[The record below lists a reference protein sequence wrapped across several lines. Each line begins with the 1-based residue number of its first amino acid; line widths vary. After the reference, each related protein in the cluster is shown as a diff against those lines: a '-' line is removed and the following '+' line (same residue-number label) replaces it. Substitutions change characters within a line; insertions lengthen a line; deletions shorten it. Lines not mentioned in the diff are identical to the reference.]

1 MGLHHV
7 EIWVPDLAGAVAR
20 WGWLFD
26 RLGRAAYQQWNA
38 GRSWREP
45 DSRVYVVLEQS
56 PALGHR
62 RRHERTH
69 PGLNHLAF
77 RAGPR
82 SRVDALARE
91 APHRGWSLM
100 FPDRHP
106 YAGGSGHYAAYLEDA
121 DGYEVELV
129 ADDDDG
135 R

>member
-1 MGLHHV
+1 M
-7 EIWVPDLAGAVAR
+7 
-20 WGWLFD
+20 
-26 RLGRAAYQQWNA
+26 
-38 GRSWREP
+38 
-45 DSRVYVVLEQS
+45 
-56 PALGHR
+56 
-62 RRHERTH
+62 H

-77 RAGPR
+77 RAGSR